1 MIRPLCH
8 DKQLHSL
15 SRSAKTED
23 RLEKVGKD
31 FESVLAQQML
41 KEAWPQSENGD
52 GGSEMATSLG
62 IEAVAQSI
70 GQSGALGLSNLILN
84 QLKHQPQKPA
94 ATASEDVTATVART
108 E

>member
-1 MIRPLCH
+1 MIQGLCH
-8 DKQLHSL
+8 DKKLHSL
-15 SRSAKTED
+15 SSAAKRED
-23 RLEKVGKD
+23 RLERVAKD

-52 GGSEMATSLG
+52 SGSEMATSLG

-84 QLKHQPQKPA
+84 QLKHQPHRPA
-94 ATASEDVTATVART
+94 VTVSEDATATVART